1 MALTQRT
8 RRIRDLIISS
18 RPSICHERALLV
30 TQAYMENENEPA
42 IIKRARALER
52 TLANMSI
59 YINEGELIVGNQA
72 SRPKAAPI
80 FPEFGTWMEAQLDTV
95 DKRPVYAFE
104 ISEETKGI
112 LRSQVFPYWRG
123 KTVEELGL
131 SLLEGETKKIFY
143 DEDNPIISTLF
154 LRNGVG
160 HIVVDY
166 SKVLRH
172 GLNRIKIDVE
182 ERMKKLDPL
191 DPEDLKKLS
200 FYKSALIS
208 CDAAIKFSRRY
219 SELAMELSEKC
230 DDPIRRDELLKI
242 SRICENVPANPAR
255 TFHEALQA
263 LWFIHLIIQ
272 IESDGLAISPGRMD
286 QYLYPYFKH
295 DIEKGLMTEQE
306 ARELVQCLWL
316 KFNEVRKVNEPPKGG
331 AYGGVTMSQ
340 MVTLGG
346 MNEAGD
352 DATNELSY
360 LFLEVDGDVMMEQ
373 PSLCVR
379 VNERTP
385 EELLFKAMELLKR
398 GTGKPV
404 FFNDHVIIPT
414 LLSLGIPLKEA
425 RDYAIVGCEEPTPI
439 GSAYGWTN
447 AAFLNLAKVLE
458 LTLREAK
465 ADPRMSFNELMGKFY
480 EKLSYYIRHMI
491 IMLNAW
497 DLAHQQRAPTPYLSL
512 LVNDCVERGID
523 ITAGG
528 ARYNYTGPQGIG
540 LADVADSLA
549 AIKKVV
555 YDEGAISLGE
565 LIKALEED
573 FLGKEGLRQRLLKA
587 PKYGND
593 LDEADIYAK
602 RVAERYCTEV
612 GGYRN
617 PRGGVYRP
625 GLYSVA
631 AHASAG
637 ANTKALPSG
646 RRAGEPLANNISP
659 VYDLS
664 GPTAAANSAAKL
676 DHHLISNG
684 TALTLTIH
692 PSAMAS
698 GEDIRKL
705 IAFVRTFFRLGGFGI
720 GMNVTTS
727 EVLKDAQ
734 RFPERYQGLL
744 VRVSGYSARF
754 VDLPKNLQDEIIR
767 RTEHML

>member
-1 MALTQRT
+1 MGLTPRT
-8 RRIRDLIISS
+8 RRIRDLIVSTK
-18 RPSICHERALLV
+18 PSICHERAFLI
-30 TQAYMENENEPA
+30 TQAYMESGDEP
-42 IIKRARALER
+42 IVVKRARALDR
-52 TLANMSI
+52 VLTNMSI

-72 SRPKAAPI
+72 SKPKAAPI
-80 FPEFGTWMEAQLDTV
+80 FPEFGTWMEAQLDDI

-104 ISEETKGI
+104 VSEETKKV
-112 LRSQVFPYWRG
+112 LRDRVFPYWRG

-131 SLLEGETKKIFY
+131 SLLDDETKKVFH
-143 DEDNPIISTLF
+143 DENNPIISTLF

-166 SKVLRH
+166 EKVLRY
-172 GLNRIKIDVE
+172 GFKRIKMDVE
-182 ERMKKLDPL
+182 EKIKGVDPS
-191 DPEDLKKLS
+191 DPEDFKKLA
-200 FYKSALIS
+200 FYNSASIV
-208 CDAAIKFSRRY
+208 CDAVIKFSKRY
-219 SELAMELSEKC
+219 SKLAMELSERC
-230 DDPIRRDELLKI
+230 EDPVRREELLKI
-242 SRICENVPANPAR
+242 AKICESVPAGPAR

-263 LWFIHLIIQ
+263 LWFTHLIIQ

-295 DIEKGLMTEQE
+295 DVEKGVITEDE
-306 ARELVQCLWL
+306 AEELIQCLWM
-316 KFNEVRKVNEPPKGG
+316 KFNEVIKVNEPPKGG

-346 MNEAGD
+346 INEEGE

-360 LFLEVDGDVMMEQ
+360 LFLKVDGDAMMEQ
-373 PSLCVR
+373 PSLCIR

-385 EELLFKAMELLKR
+385 DELLFKATELLKR

-404 FFNDHVIIPT
+404 FFNDHVIIPA

-425 RDYAIVGCEEPTPI
+425 RGYAIVGCEEPTPV
-439 GSAYGWTN
+439 GNTYGWTN

-458 LTLREAK
+458 LTLKEVKRHPNIGFDA
-465 ADPRMSFNELMGKFY
+465 LIGKFH
-480 EKLSYYIRHMI
+480 EKLSHYVRHMVA
-491 IMLNAW
+491 MLNAW
-497 DLAHQQRAPTPYLSL
+497 DLAHQERAPTPYLSL
-512 LVNDCVERGID
+512 LVDDCIEKGID

-540 LADVADSLA
+540 LADVVDSLA

-555 YDEGAISLGE
+555 YEDGAISLEE
-565 LIKALEED
+565 LIKALEEN
-573 FLGKEGLRQRLLKA
+573 FSGREGLRQALLKA

-593 LDEADIYAK
+593 LDEADVYAK
-602 RVAERYCTEV
+602 ELAKRYCMEV

-617 PRGGVYRP
+617 PRGGLYRP

-659 VYDLS
+659 VYDLN
-664 GPTAAANSAAKL
+664 GPTAAANSAAKI
-676 DHHLISNG
+676 DHYLITNG
-684 TALTLTIH
+684 TALTMTIH
-692 PSAMAS
+692 PSAARS
-698 GEDIRKL
+698 EEDVRKL
-705 IAFVRTFFRLGGFGI
+705 ISFIRTFFRLGGFGI
-720 GMNVTTS
+720 GMNITTS
-727 EVLKDAQ
+727 EMLKDAQ
-734 RFPERYQGLL
+734 RCPERYRGLL

-767 RTEHML
+767 RTEHTL

>member
-1 MALTQRT
+1 MGLTPRT
-8 RRIRDLIISS
+8 RRIRDLLASTK
-18 RPSICHERALLV
+18 PSICHERALLI
-30 TQAYMENENEPA
+30 TQAYMESEDEPT
-42 IIKRARALER
+42 IIKRAKALDR
-52 TLANMSI
+52 ILTNMSI

-72 SRPKAAPI
+72 SKPKAAPI
-80 FPEFGTWMEAQLDTV
+80 FPEFGTWMETQLDSV
-95 DKRPVYAFE
+95 SERPLYAFE
-104 ISEETKGI
+104 ISEEAKKN
-112 LRSQVFPYWRG
+112 LRNVFPYWRG

-131 SLLEGETKKIFY
+131 SILEGEAKRVFH

-166 SKVLRH
+166 EKVLKN
-172 GLNRIKIDVE
+172 GFKRIKMDVE
-182 ERMKKLDPL
+182 EKIKRTDPS
-191 DPEDLKKLS
+191 DPEGLRKLA
-200 FYKSALIS
+200 FYNSASIV
-208 CDAAIKFSRRY
+208 CDAVIKFSERY
-219 SELAMELSEKC
+219 SKLAMELSEMCK
-230 DDPIRRDELLKI
+230 DPIRKEELLKI
-242 SRICENVPANPAR
+242 SKICESVPANPAR

-263 LWFIHLIIQ
+263 LWFTHLIIQ

-295 DIEKGLMTEQE
+295 DVEKGIVTERE
-306 ARELVQCLWL
+306 AEELIQCLWL

-331 AYGGVTMSQ
+331 VYGGVTMSQ
-340 MVTLGG
+340 MITLGG
-346 MNEAGD
+346 INDDGG

-360 LFLEVDGDVMMEQ
+360 LFLKVDGDVMMEQ
-373 PSLCVR
+373 PTLCVR
-379 VNERTP
+379 VNESTP
-385 EELLFKAMELLKR
+385 DELMFEAIKLLKR

-414 LLSLGIPLKEA
+414 LLSLGVPLREA
-425 RDYAIVGCEEPTPI
+425 RGYAIVGCEEPTTV
-439 GSAYGWTN
+439 GNAYGWTN

-458 LTLREAK
+458 LTLKEIK
-465 ADPRMSFNELMGKFY
+465 ESPGIGFDELIGKFY
-480 EKLSYYIRHMI
+480 EKLNYYVRHMI
-491 IMLNAW
+491 AMLNAW
-497 DLAHQQRAPTPYLSL
+497 DLAHQERAPTPYLSL
-512 LVNDCVERGID
+512 LVDDCIEKGLD

-555 YDEGAISLGE
+555 YEDGIVPLGE
-565 LIKALEED
+565 LIEVLEEN
-573 FLGKEGLRQRLLKA
+573 FLGREGLRQKLLKA

-593 LDEADIYAK
+593 MDEADIYAK
-602 RVAERYCTEV
+602 EVAKRYCAEV
-612 GGYRN
+612 SGYRN

-659 VYDLS
+659 VYDLQ
-664 GPTAAANSAAKL
+664 GPTAAAKSASKI
-676 DHHLISNG
+676 DHYLISNG
-684 TALTLTIH
+684 TALTITFH
-692 PSAMAS
+692 PSVARS
-698 GEDIRKL
+698 DDDVRKL

-720 GMNVTTS
+720 GMNIITS
-727 EVLKDAQ
+727 EVLRDAQ
-734 RFPERYQGLL
+734 RYPERYQGLL

-754 VDLPKNLQDEIIR
+754 VDLPKSLQDEIIR
-767 RTEHML
+767 RTEHIL